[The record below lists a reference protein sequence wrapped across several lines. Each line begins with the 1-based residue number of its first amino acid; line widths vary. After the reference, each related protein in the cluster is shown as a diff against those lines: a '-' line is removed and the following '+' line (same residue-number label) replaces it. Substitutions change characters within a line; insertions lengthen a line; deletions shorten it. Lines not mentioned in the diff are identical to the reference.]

1 MTSVRLL
8 TESSNPVLDGVYL
21 LMHLSEE
28 IITFNYC
35 PACGS
40 GDIIFDDIKKFS
52 CRDCSFTYYH
62 NVAAAVG
69 AILEYDKKVILIER
83 AKEPGKGKLDLPG
96 GFVDPKESTEEAV
109 IREIQEELTI
119 VLREP
124 KYLGSY
130 PNIYRYEGVIYH
142 TCDLFFYC
150 KIDALPTD
158 FDKTEIA
165 DLILIN
171 PLKIPEDKIAFESVK
186 MGLGIFKSS
195 KSHVKHEAQ

>member
-1 MTSVRLL
+1 MHT
-8 TESSNPVLDGVYL
+8 TEKVKP
-21 LMHLSEE
+21 
-28 IITFNYC
+28 FNRC

-40 GDIIFDDIKKFS
+40 SDIVFYSEKKLI
-52 CRDCSFTYYH
+52 CPECAFTYYH

-69 AILEYDKKVILIER
+69 AILEYDKKIVLIKR

-96 GFVDPKESTEEAV
+96 GFVDPKESAEEAV
-109 IREIQEELTI
+109 IRETKEELKI
-119 VLREP
+119 DIKEP

-130 PNIYRYEGVIYH
+130 PNIYQYEDVLYH

-150 KIDALPTD
+150 KIDSLPTD
-158 FDKTEIA
+158 FDRKEIE

-171 PLKIPEDKIAFESVK
+171 PLKVPDGEIAFESVK

-195 KSHVKHEAQ
+195 QFYLEHKAQ

>member
-1 MTSVRLL
+1 
-8 TESSNPVLDGVYL
+8 
-21 LMHLSEE
+21 MHLSKKMK
-28 IITFNYC
+28 IFNYC

-40 GDIIFDDIKKFS
+40 SDIDFDNTKKFS

-62 NVAAAVG
+62 NVAAAVA
-69 AILEYDKKVILIER
+69 AILESDNKIVLIKR

-96 GFVDPKESTEEAV
+96 GFVDPKESAEEAV
-109 IREIQEELTI
+109 KREIKEELKI
-119 VLREP
+119 DIREP

-142 TCDLFFYC
+142 TCDLFFYS

-158 FDKTEIA
+158 FDRTEIEE
-165 DLILIN
+165 LILIN
-171 PLKIPEDKIAFESVK
+171 PLEIPDDKIAFESVK

-195 KSHVKHEAQ
+195 KSHVKHETQ